1 MALMLG
7 KQLVFLDSF
16 QFMSSSLDWL
26 ANYLPHEA
34 FKYTSRDFKD
44 EKFKL
49 MKQKGVYLYDYMDSF
64 TKFDEKLPGKKK
76 KKKKRFLQHSS
87 GWTYITIWAH
97 DYDMFLIVSY

>member
-76 KKKKRFLQHSS
+76 KKKKDFYSIPQDEH
-87 GWTYITIWAH
+87 T
-97 DYDMFLIVSY
+97 